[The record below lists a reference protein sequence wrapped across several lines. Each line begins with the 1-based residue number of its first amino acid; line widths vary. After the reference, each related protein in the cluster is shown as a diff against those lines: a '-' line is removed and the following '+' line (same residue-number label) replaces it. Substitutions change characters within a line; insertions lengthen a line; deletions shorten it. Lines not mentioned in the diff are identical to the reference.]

1 MKQRVVITSEI
12 PEIATEI
19 LSREFEV
26 VVHAEEGVRSEDDLV
41 TMLSEAD
48 AAITLVS
55 DPVTRRVLESNPN
68 LRAIGNYAVGVNNI
82 DLDAAKE
89 CGVAVTNTP
98 GVLTDATA
106 DLTIALMLAVTR
118 RVVEGDR
125 FLREGRFDGWHP
137 LLLLGTSLQGKR
149 LGIVGMGRI
158 GTAVAMRALAFG
170 MEIAYSAPSPQLEPE
185 RELGAVW
192 LPLDELLRTSDV
204 VSIHVPLNDATHHL
218 IDARALELMKRD
230 GYLVNT
236 ARGPIVDEEALADAL
251 AAGAI
256 RGAALDVY
264 ENEPAV
270 EPRLLGMENVVLLPH
285 LGSATEETRHE
296 MARTVAIDVARV
308 LSGGRPRHRVV

>member
-26 VVHAEEGVRSEDDLV
+26 VVHAEEGVRSEEDLV

-68 LRAIGNYAVGVNNI
+68 LRAVGNYAVGVNNI

-89 CGVAVTNTP
+89 FGVAVTNTP

-137 LLLLGTSLQGKR
+137 LLLLGTSLEGKR

-170 MEIAYSAPSPQLEPE
+170 MEIAYSAPSPQLGSE
-185 RELGAVW
+185 RELGAVR
-192 LPLDELLRTSDV
+192 LPLDELLRSSDV
-204 VSIHVPLNDATHHL
+204 VSVHVPLNDTTHHL
-218 IDARALELMKRD
+218 IDAHALALMKRE

-251 AAGAI
+251 AAGTI

-270 EPRLLGMENVVLLPH
+270 EPRLLGMDNVVLLPH
-285 LGSATEETRHE
+285 LGSATEETRRE

-308 LSGGRPRHRVV
+308 LSGGRPLHPVV